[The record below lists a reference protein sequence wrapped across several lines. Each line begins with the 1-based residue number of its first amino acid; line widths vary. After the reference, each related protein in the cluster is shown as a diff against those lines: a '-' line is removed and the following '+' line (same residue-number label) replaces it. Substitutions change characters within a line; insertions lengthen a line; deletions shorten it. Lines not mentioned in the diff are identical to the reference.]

1 MWDSVFDFV
10 EDPTIATLV
19 LPALQKL
26 MPGLLG
32 VSLNQLIDFLQGGK
46 FGVPPAAYPE
56 GLDHCPLT
64 NLLGENVFGD
74 FDFDIQKHRN
84 STLQNRSARQMVAHN
99 KTPEWLNKKEDVEK
113 THLLHFARKKAP
125 GLMQQRRRQEKLVF
139 LKLRERMA
147 QQEATR
153 QMKAA
158 KLAQQKAELIQRI
171 AEQGG
176 ACTVRADVSLLLRGL
191 RRRGQ
196 KGTVLVEA
204 VKDQVRYQKCV
215 LGQKGQL
222 KLSGTVIHIWLSS
235 FTV

>member
-1 MWDSVFDFV
+1 MFCRWEDDASELLDRNFDGIFQGDFELEGDKTAMWDSVFDFV
-10 EDPTIATLV
+10 EDPTITTLV

-64 NLLGENVFGD
+64 YLLGENVFGD

-99 KTPEWLNKKEDVEK
+99 KTPEWLNKKEDDEK
-113 THLLHFARKKAP
+113 THLLHFAGKKAP

-176 ACTVRADVSLLLRGL
+176 GGGL
-191 RRRGQ
+191 HSWGRCQ
-196 KGTVLVEA
+196 FATAKVEA
-204 VKDQVRYQKCV
+204 EGGERHSV
-215 LGQKGQL
+215 G
-222 KLSGTVIHIWLSS
+222 
-235 FTV
+235 